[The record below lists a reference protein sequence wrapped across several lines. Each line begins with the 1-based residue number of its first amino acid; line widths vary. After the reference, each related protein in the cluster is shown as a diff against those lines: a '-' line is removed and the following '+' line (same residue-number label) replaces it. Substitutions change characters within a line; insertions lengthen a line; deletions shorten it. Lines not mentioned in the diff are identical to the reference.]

1 MIFKNFNQLK
11 NHIFPVIII
20 GSGPAGISV
29 ALKLEEKKIKSL
41 IIEAGEED
49 YNDTSQEYYS
59 SKIIGD
65 QITDLQ
71 FSRLRQFGGTSGQWG
86 GWSKPMEDYNLSE
99 WAVKFAELKQYNEE
113 TCKILDIKN
122 DFNKT
127 KINDYFNQIQFQYS
141 KVKFKEKYKDHIVK
155 SNYINLILNTQV
167 SRFIGENNY
176 TKSIECFF
184 ENDRFEISSKYFILA
199 TGGIENSRILLWS
212 KKKDP
217 AFISG
222 DLPIG
227 KFWMTHPW
235 FIGGYGM
242 ISKSKLAKH
251 LNKNFIEYD
260 GPIQI
265 ASSHNIKKKENI
277 LSGGIYMSFNENEK
291 IYKEMIKDLLCI
303 APKFG
308 KKIARKVFSKDL
320 KCGNIFMHIEEDA
333 NKKNKITLDPN
344 LKDRNSIPITNL
356 HYRKSSKT
364 LRSAKKILEEFAN
377 TCVNLDL
384 GRIALKNEI
393 SELKNYDSLGVYHHI
408 GGTRMGINK
417 KNSVVDK
424 NLKVH
429 GNDNLFVVGSSVFPT
444 SGYTNPT
451 FTIVQLSL
459 RLGNHVFENYLK
471 N

>member
-1 MIFKNFNQLK
+1 
-11 NHIFPVIII
+11 
-20 GSGPAGISV
+20 
-29 ALKLEEKKIKSL
+29 
-41 IIEAGEED
+41 
-49 YNDTSQEYYS
+49 
-59 SKIIGD
+59 
-65 QITDLQ
+65 
-71 FSRLRQFGGTSGQWG
+71 
-86 GWSKPMEDYNLSE
+86 
-99 WAVKFAELKQYNEE
+99 
-113 TCKILDIKN
+113 
-122 DFNKT
+122 
-127 KINDYFNQIQFQYS
+127 
-141 KVKFKEKYKDHIVK
+141 
-155 SNYINLILNTQV
+155 
-167 SRFIGENNY
+167 
-176 TKSIECFF
+176 
-184 ENDRFEISSKYFILA
+184 
-199 TGGIENSRILLWS
+199 
-212 KKKDP
+212 
-217 AFISG
+217 
-222 DLPIG
+222 
-227 KFWMTHPW
+227 MTHPW